1 MSTLSTLT
9 TRSKNALP
17 RIQTKIQWNDGDS
30 TFYDFYQPGVCYYAF
45 ILPRVSTCQRCQ
57 HLQQGPK
64 TLFHQFRPRF
74 NGMIGYSTF
83 YDFYQPGVCYYA
95 FILPKVS
102 TCQRCQHLQ
111 QGPKTLFHQFRPRFH
126 GMIGYST
133 FYDFYQPGVCYY
145 AFILPKVSTCQRC
158 QHLQQGPKTL
168 FHQFRPRFNGM
179 MGIPHFMIS
188 INLAYVIM
196 HSSCLGCR
204 SVNAVNTYHK
214 VQKHCPTNSDQE
226 PMG

>member
-45 ILPRVSTCQRCQ
+45 ILPKVSTCQ

-102 TCQRCQHLQ
+102 T
-111 QGPKTLFHQFRPRFH
+111 
-126 GMIGYST
+126 Y
-133 FYDFYQPGVCYY
+133 
-145 AFILPKVSTCQRC
+145 QRC

-204 SVNAVNTYHK
+204 RVNAVNTYNK
-214 VQKHCPTNSDQE
+214 VQKRCSTNSDQDSME
-226 PMG
+226 